1 MNIGPDGLADPH
13 DPPLDAERGWF
24 SDVPPPPAAAS
35 PADTSPLPGVS
46 ASSTGTGTVS
56 LMDGSPA
63 ELAARLPTGN
73 VLLLGGP
80 GSGKTS
86 LVEAVMHDLAGA
98 PGGTALFVTSSRQA
112 ANAST
117 ERLLA
122 RVERAAGGALSCVTW
137 HAFARGL
144 VTSHADLLPYR
155 GEPRPLSGPEQWS
168 LVRELLLQDR
178 PVVDWGELEPLV
190 RTRAFTDELANF
202 VLACQRRLIGPDE
215 LDERADA
222 QRRPAW
228 HLAANFLGS
237 YLGHLALADL
247 VDQAG
252 MVVQAGD
259 LLEDHVDLRADT
271 VAQVGAV
278 LVDEAQELD
287 PAQFRL
293 LELLAA
299 GGARVIMAGDPA
311 GTTDAFRGAD
321 PAALPE
327 RGARLGATTVLLE
340 HSRRLGGPGLDAVR
354 RLQAAGPQPTV
365 GLRGIRTT
373 AVEAAH
379 FPGPAEEADAIAR
392 LLRLA
397 HHRDGVAYGRMAVL
411 LPSPRRL
418 AGPVRRALERR
429 GVPYRLGAGERQ
441 LLHEPIVRHLLDLF
455 RLALEPARADELLP
469 SLLTSP
475 LGGLDA
481 RELRALRRAALLAD
495 RPLARHV
502 AAPPDELGVDPPI
515 TARVT
520 ALRDLLDKVGHWAAE
535 LEADRCFWEV
545 WCFAP
550 AFSKLVSRAERHP
563 EDAGIARQ
571 LDALTAFSR
580 TLGLFVDGRPTA
592 TMRSYLDVVERANFA
607 SDPWL
612 PPSSARLEAVELL
625 SVHGAKGQEFDLV
638 VVAGCLDGVLPR
650 TAWPE
655 GVFEAWRLDGD
666 LNPVARS
673 RTIVES
679 ERRRFVLAA
688 SRARDRVVFTSSRA
702 DGRGEPSR
710 FIAEIGLDAS
720 SDSVPGDT
728 APLGALE
735 AAGVLR
741 RAATDRS
748 RGTGERLAAITTLA
762 AMPRVDPSTWWWR
775 RDWTV
780 DPEPIAAEGR
790 LRTSYS
796 RIGTYEDC
804 HLRYFFSS
812 VVGLDDR
819 TSYQMAFGKLMHTI
833 FELSARGDIEH
844 EPEALK
850 AAFRERFDPAWF
862 PSRAIAHQYWRDG
875 MAMLELWHLGEAE
888 RARQALCFEVG
899 FEMEVAGHLVRGRI
913 DRVDR
918 AEGGVVLLDYKTAR
932 NPATEDEARRSL
944 QLAIYYLAALRDP
957 ELAAFG
963 PPVEMQLVYPAQARM
978 GRFARVSQRPEED
991 HASLVESRLVPL
1003 LEGAA
1008 AERFDPSPHADCR
1021 FCAFKPI
1028 CPMWPQGEDFLA
1040 PVQPAVAGEAS
1051 VATAQ
1056 AGVATAEGPGMTNGS
1071 DPTASPETSK
1081 PTSACTSP
1089 GTSTGAER

>member
-1 MNIGPDGLADPH
+1 MMTTGPGGVAAPQQA
-13 DPPLDAERGWF
+13 PPQREGD
-24 SDVPPPPAAAS
+24 PAAA
-35 PADTSPLPGVS
+35 TTL
-46 ASSTGTGTVS
+46 T
-56 LMDGSPA
+56 DGSPA
-63 ELAARLPTGN
+63 AMAASLPAGN
-73 VLLLGGP
+73 VVVLGGP
-80 GSGKTS
+80 GSGKTT
-86 LVEAVMHDLAGA
+86 LLEAAMYDLATA
-98 PGGTALFVTSSRQA
+98 PGGTALLVTSSRQA
-112 ANAST
+112 AVAST

-122 RVERAAGGALSCVTW
+122 GVQRAAGGALSCVTW
-137 HAFARGL
+137 HAFSRGL

-168 LVRELLLQDR
+168 LVRELLLQDS
-178 PVVDWGELEPLV
+178 PVVDWGDLEPLV
-190 RTRAFTDELANF
+190 RTRAFTDELADF
-202 VLACQRRLIGPDE
+202 MLACQRRLIGPED
-215 LDERADA
+215 LDERASS

-228 HLAANFLGS
+228 HLAAAFLAG

-259 LLEDHVDLRADT
+259 LLEDYPDLRTDT
-271 VAQVGAV
+271 VAQVGTV

-311 GTTDAFRGAD
+311 GTTDAFRGAA
-321 PAALPE
+321 PGTLPE
-327 RGARLGATTVLLE
+327 RAARLGARTVLLE
-340 HSRRLGGPGLDAVR
+340 HSRRLGGMGLDAVR
-354 RLQAAGPQPTV
+354 RLQAAGPHPAV
-365 GLRGIRTT
+365 ALRGGGITG
-373 AVEAAH
+373 VDAAH

-392 LLRLA
+392 LLRIA
-397 HHRDGVAYGRMAVL
+397 HHRDGVPYGRMAVL
-411 LPSPRRL
+411 LPSRRRL
-418 AGPVRRALERR
+418 TGPVRRALERR

-455 RLALEPARADELLP
+455 RLALDPGRADELLP

-475 LGGLDA
+475 LGGLDP
-481 RELRALRRAALLAD
+481 RELRALRRAAVLAD
-495 RPLARHV
+495 RSLAEHV
-502 AAPPDELGVDPPI
+502 AGGDDLGVEQPI
-515 TARVT
+515 AGRVA
-520 ALRDLLDKVGHWAAE
+520 ALRDLLDRVTSWAGE

-545 WCFAP
+545 WCHAPVFAE
-550 AFSKLVSRAERHP
+550 LVTRAERHP
-563 EDAGIARQ
+563 ADAAVARQ

-592 TMRSYLDVVERANFA
+592 TMRSYLDVVERADFA

-612 PPSSARLEAVELL
+612 PPSAARVDAVALL
-625 SVHGAKGQEFDLV
+625 SVHAAKGQEFDLV
-638 VVAGCLDGVLPR
+638 VVSGCMEGVLPR

-666 LNPVARS
+666 LDPVARA
-673 RTIVES
+673 RAILES

-688 SRARDRVVFTSSRA
+688 SRARDRVVFTSSRSE
-702 DGRGEPSR
+702 GRGEPSR

-720 SDSVPGDT
+720 TGTIPGDPT
-728 APLGALE
+728 PLAPLE

-741 RAATDRS
+741 RAAGDRS
-748 RGTGERLAAITTLA
+748 RQPAERLAAVTILA
-762 AMPRVDPSTWWWR
+762 GMPGVDPSTWWWR

-812 VVGLDDR
+812 VAGLDDR

-833 FELSARGDIEH
+833 FELAAKGEIAD
-844 EPEALK
+844 EPAALK
-850 AAFRERFDPAWF
+850 GAYRERFDPAWF

-875 MAMLELWHLGEAE
+875 MAMLELWHHGEAE
-888 RARQALCFEVG
+888 LARRALRFEVA
-899 FEMEVAGHLVRGRI
+899 FEMEVAGHVVRGRI

-918 AEGGVVLLDYKTAR
+918 AEDGVILLDYKTGR
-932 NPATEDEARRSL
+932 NPANEDEARRSL

-957 ELAAFG
+957 ELAALG

-978 GRFARVSQRPEED
+978 GRFARVSQRPEPD
-991 HASLVESRLVPL
+991 HPELVERRLVSL

-1008 AERFDPSPHADCR
+1008 AEAFDPSPHADCR
-1021 FCAFKPI
+1021 FCDFKVI
-1028 CPMWPQGEDFLA
+1028 CPMWPQGEDLLA
-1040 PVQPAVAGEAS
+1040 PVQPP
-1051 VATAQ
+1051 ATA
-1056 AGVATAEGPGMTNGS
+1056 AEPAV
-1071 DPTASPETSK
+1071 PP
-1081 PTSACTSP
+1081 SP
-1089 GTSTGAER
+1089 GAEP

>member
-1 MNIGPDGLADPH
+1 MNTGPDGLAAPH
-13 DPPLDAERGWF
+13 DPPLDVEPGHLRDAPR
-24 SDVPPPPAAAS
+24 PPAGAR
-35 PADTSPLPGVS
+35 TVPL
-46 ASSTGTGTVS
+46 A
-56 LMDGSPA
+56 DGSPA
-63 ELAARLPTGN
+63 EMAARLPAGN

-86 LVEAVMHDLAGA
+86 LLEALMHDLAGPPDGA
-98 PGGTALFVTSSRQA
+98 ALFVTSSRQA
-112 ANAST
+112 AMAST

-168 LVRELLLQDR
+168 LVRELLLQDS
-178 PVVDWGELEPLV
+178 PVVDWGDLEPLV
-190 RTRAFTDELANF
+190 RTRAFTDELASF

-228 HLAANFLGS
+228 HLAADFLGS

-259 LLEDHVDLRADT
+259 LLEDHDDLRADT
-271 VAQVGAV
+271 VGQVGTV

-299 GGARVIMAGDPA
+299 GGARVVMAGDPA

-321 PAALPE
+321 PGALPE
-327 RGARLGATTVLLE
+327 RGARLGAGTVLLE
-340 HSRRLGGPGLDAVR
+340 DSRRLGGPSLDAVR
-354 RLQAAGPQPTV
+354 RLQAAGRHPTV
-365 GLRGIRTT
+365 GLRGTRST

-455 RLALEPARADELLP
+455 RLALEPGRADELLP

-475 LGGLDA
+475 LGGLDV
-481 RELRALRRAALLAD
+481 RELRTLRRAALLAD
-495 RPLARHV
+495 RPLAQHV
-502 AAPPDELGVDPPI
+502 AEPGDLGVDPPVA
-515 TARVT
+515 ARVE
-520 ALRDLLDKVGHWAAE
+520 ALRMLLDKVGHWAAE

-550 AFSKLVSRAERHP
+550 VFNKLVSRAERHP

-592 TMRSYLDVVERANFA
+592 TMRSYLDVVERADFA

-612 PPSSARLEAVELL
+612 PPSSARLDAVALL
-625 SVHGAKGQEFDLV
+625 SVHGSKGQEFDLV

-673 RTIVES
+673 RSIVES

-710 FIAEIGLDAS
+710 FVAEIGLDAAS
-720 SDSVPGDT
+720 GAIPGDT
-728 APLGALE
+728 GPLGTVE

-748 RGTGERLAAITTLA
+748 RGAGERLAAISTLA

-804 HLRYFFSS
+804 HLRYFYSS

-833 FELSARGDIEH
+833 FELSARGDIAH

-850 AAFRERFDPAWF
+850 AAYRERFDPAWF

-978 GRFARVSQRPEED
+978 GRFARVSQRPEPD
-991 HASLVESRLVPL
+991 HPSLVERRLVPL
-1003 LEGAA
+1003 LDGAA
-1008 AERFDPSPHADCR
+1008 AEDFDPSPHADCR

-1028 CPMWPQGEDFLA
+1028 CPMWPQGEDLLA
-1040 PVQPAVAGEAS
+1040 PVQPVVAVAGRS
-1051 VATAQ
+1051 
-1056 AGVATAEGPGMTNGS
+1056 GVVDGAV
-1071 DPTASPETSK
+1071 PETS
-1081 PTSACTSP
+1081 
-1089 GTSTGAER
+1089 GGADR

>member
-1 MNIGPDGLADPH
+1 MTTGPG
-13 DPPLDAERGWF
+13 G
-24 SDVPPPPAAAS
+24 AAAPQQVRPD
-35 PADTSPLPGVS
+35 PADDPAVTATLP
-46 ASSTGTGTVS
+46 
-56 LMDGSPA
+56 DGSPA
-63 ELAARLPTGN
+63 AMAASLPAGN
-73 VLLLGGP
+73 VVVLGGP

-86 LVEAVMHDLAGA
+86 LLEAAMHDLAAA
-98 PGGTALFVTSSRQA
+98 PGGRALLVTSSRQA
-112 ANAST
+112 AVAST
-117 ERLLA
+117 GRLLA

-168 LVRELLLQDR
+168 LVRELLLQDP
-178 PVVDWGELEPLV
+178 PVVDWGDLEPLV

-202 VLACQRRLIGPDE
+202 LLACQRRLIGPED
-215 LDERADA
+215 LVERAVS
-222 QRRPAW
+222 QRRAAW
-228 HLAANFLGS
+228 HLAADFLAS

-259 LLEDHVDLRADT
+259 LLEDHPELRAAT
-271 VAQVGAV
+271 VGEVGTV

-293 LELLAA
+293 LDLLAG

-311 GTTDAFRGAD
+311 GTTEAFRGAV
-321 PAALPE
+321 PGSLPE
-327 RGARLGATTVLLE
+327 RAARLGARTVLLE
-340 HSRRLGGPGLDAVR
+340 HSRRLGGHGLDAVR
-354 RLQAAGPQPTV
+354 RLQAAGPHAAV
-365 GLRGIRTT
+365 ALRGVGTT
-373 AVEAAH
+373 KVAAAH
-379 FPGPAEEADAIAR
+379 LPGPGEEADAIAR
-392 LLRLA
+392 LLGTA
-397 HHRDGVAYGRMAVL
+397 HHRDGVPWGRMAVL
-411 LPSPRRL
+411 LPSPRWL
-418 AGPVRRALERR
+418 TGPIRRALERR

-455 RLALEPARADELLP
+455 RLALDPGRADELLP

-481 RELRALRRAALLAD
+481 RELRALRRASVLAD
-495 RPLARHV
+495 RPLAEHV
-502 AAPPDELGVDPPI
+502 AAEGDHLGVDQPI
-515 TARVT
+515 ADRV
-520 ALRDLLDKVGHWAAE
+520 AGLRGLLGQVVRWATE

-545 WCFAP
+545 WCHAPVFAE
-550 AFSKLVSRAERHP
+550 LVGRAERYP
-563 EDAGIARQ
+563 SDAGVARQ

-592 TMRSYLDVVERANFA
+592 TMRSYLDVVERADFA

-612 PPSSARLEAVELL
+612 PPSVARIDAVALL
-625 SVHGAKGQEFDLV
+625 SVHAAKGQEFDLV
-638 VVAGCLDGVLPR
+638 VVSGCMEGALPR

-666 LNPVARS
+666 LDPVARA
-673 RTIVES
+673 RAILED
-679 ERRRFVLAA
+679 ERRHFVLAA
-688 SRARDRVVFTSSRA
+688 SRGRDRVVFTSSRSE
-702 DGRGEPSR
+702 GRGEPSR
-710 FIAEIGLDAS
+710 FIAEIGLDPTA
-720 SDSVPGDT
+720 DTIAGDP
-728 APLGALE
+728 APLGPLE
-735 AAGVLR
+735 AAGALR
-741 RAATDRS
+741 RVAADRS
-748 RGTGERLAAITTLA
+748 RQAAERLAAVTTLA
-762 AMPRVDPSTWWWR
+762 AMPDVDPSTWWWR

-780 DPEPIAAEGR
+780 DPEPIASEGR

-833 FELSARGDIEH
+833 FELAAKGEVAD

-850 AAFRERFDPAWF
+850 GAFRERFDPACF

-875 MAMLELWHLGEAE
+875 MAMLELWHHGEAE
-888 RARQALCFEVG
+888 QAKQALRFEVA

-913 DRVDR
+913 DRVDP
-918 AEGGVVLLDYKTAR
+918 AEGGVILLDYKTAR

-957 ELAAFG
+957 ELAALG

-978 GRFARVSQRPEED
+978 GRFARVSQRPDAD
-991 HASLVESRLVPL
+991 HPQLVERRLVSL

-1008 AERFDPSPHADCR
+1008 AEAFDPSPHADCR
-1021 FCAFKPI
+1021 FCAFKII

-1040 PVQPAVAGEAS
+1040 PVQPPAVGAPVQPPAVGAP
-1051 VATAQ
+1051 VQPPAVGAPVQPPATVVEP
-1056 AGVATAEGPGMTNGS
+1056 GVARRPAGAGS
-1071 DPTASPETSK
+1071 
-1081 PTSACTSP
+1081 
-1089 GTSTGAER
+1089 